1 MKWNFVADAVGG
13 SLADATKNDGE
24 TTSFL
29 AQNVAMKQENP
40 FAFQKTVKPST
51 GCHTVL
57 LLPLSAQVW

>member
-13 SLADATKNDGE
+13 SLAGATKDNAE
-24 TTSFL
+24 TTFL

-57 LLPLSAQVW
+57 LHPLSAQVW